1 MAAEWRDIM
10 PARNPSESNLKAVV
24 SVSEIARMT
33 GLSRSHF
40 HALMKSGVMP
50 KPVYCL
56 HTRRPMFTREL
67 QQECLLVKETNIGI
81 DGRYVCFYAP
91 RQRDIPPQRNNRR
104 QRPVVEQHVELL
116 NGLRSLGL
124 SDVSDSKVDAALRH
138 CFPQGVNGTDDGQV
152 LRAVWQHL
160 RRSNGG

>member
-1 MAAEWRDIM
+1 M
-10 PARNPSESNLKAVV
+10 PARVQTESNLKAVV
-24 SVSEIARMT
+24 SVSEIARMI

-50 KPVYCL
+50 LPVYCL

-91 RQRDIPPQRNNRR
+91 RQRETPAQRSNRR
-104 QRPVVEQHVELL
+104 QRPVVERHAELL
-116 NGLRSLGL
+116 GGLRSLGIG
-124 SDVSDSKVDAALRH
+124 DITDSQADAALRH
-138 CFPQGVNGTDDGQV
+138 CFPQGVNGIDDGQV